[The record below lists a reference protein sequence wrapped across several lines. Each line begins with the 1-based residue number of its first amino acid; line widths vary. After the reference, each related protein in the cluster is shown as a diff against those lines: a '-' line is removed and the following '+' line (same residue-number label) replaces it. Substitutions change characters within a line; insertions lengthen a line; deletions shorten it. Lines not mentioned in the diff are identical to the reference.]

1 MSRRAS
7 LFRWDDLP
15 LDRVTEMI
23 ARKTIPGGRETL
35 AQVYLKK
42 GALVPLHAHVGAQ
55 TTYVL
60 DGALRVLIDGEAVTV
75 RDGDVLYVPASVPHQ
90 VEALDDTFVLDVRG
104 A

>member
-1 MSRRAS
+1 MNPRAA

-23 ARKTIPGGRETL
+23 SRKSIPAARETL

-42 GALVPLHAHVGAQ
+42 GALVPLHAHEGAQ
-55 TTYVL
+55 MTYVL
-60 DGALRVLIDGEAVTV
+60 DGALRALVDGEAVTV

-90 VEALDDTFVLDVRG
+90 IEALDDTFVLDVRG